1 VCKFCSFQNQWT
13 NCRCRCVANLKS
25 LRYPKPE
32 REPAMCMRALFF
44 SKETCYETM
53 LSLSLCFTLRNRQ
66 HNKMFLEDD
75 MCAHPR
81 SFSSK
86 NTLQTR
92 LYHCLLNHRTQTI
105 QEVLPCVRGLSHSQS
120 KSRHLHTMS
129 PAIVYKTRPTLL
141 HDAESRHTFQ

>member
-1 VCKFCSFQNQWT
+1 M
-13 NCRCRCVANLKS
+13 CV
-25 LRYPKPE
+25 
-32 REPAMCMRALFF
+32 RALFF

-75 MCAHPR
+75 MCAHLR

-92 LYHCLLNHRTQTI
+92 LYRCLLNPVSSGTVLKLYKKFYHVCAGCLIPNPNPDIFTLCHLRSSTKQDLRYCMTLSLATPFNELYTRNRLEHKPMSCVFSIAVDEI
-105 QEVLPCVRGLSHSQS
+105 QLLLP
-120 KSRHLHTMS
+120 
-129 PAIVYKTRPTLL
+129 Y
-141 HDAESRHTFQ
+141 

>member
-13 NCRCRCVANLKS
+13 NCRCRCVANLRS

-32 REPAMCMRALFF
+32 REPAMCVRALFF

-66 HNKMFLEDD
+66 HNKTFLEDD
-75 MCAHPR
+75 MCAHLR
-81 SFSSK
+81 SFSFK

-92 LYHCLLNHRTQTI
+92 LYRCLLNPVSSGT
-105 QEVLPCVRGLSHSQS
+105 VLKLYKKFYHVCAGCLIPNPNPDTLCRLRSSTKQDL
-120 KSRHLHTMS
+120 RH
-129 PAIVYKTRPTLL
+129 
-141 HDAESRHTFQ
+141 